1 MEWLEGQGWQ
11 GLREEWLVGLELL
24 ERQGRLAQRER
35 RVQRV
40 LLLERLVRRQGLQR
54 PLSLRHLQQG

>member
-1 MEWLEGQGWQ
+1 MEWLEGQEWQ
-11 GLREEWLVGLELL
+11 GLREEWLV
-24 ERQGRLAQRER
+24 ERQGRQVGRLAQRER